1 MLELEAFHFILDF
14 VPLVKG
20 LKLAVQG
27 LALRGF
33 VLTIEFGEE
42 GLHGIS
48 KKFAATPWSTECNQS
63 KRNILF
69 DIPCTLKMGEI
80 FLPALSVCV

>member
-1 MLELEAFHFILDF
+1 MEELEAFHFILDF

-33 VLTIEFGEE
+33 VLTIKFEEE
-42 GLHGIS
+42 GLHSIS
-48 KKFAATPWSTECNQS
+48 SKVCRQPWSTECN
-63 KRNILF
+63 
-69 DIPCTLKMGEI
+69 
-80 FLPALSVCV
+80 